1 MDKNI
6 TLARKMIGDWK
17 ENKFGTLL
25 EGGNKRF
32 KSFMRNFG
40 IKKEDPNKYNTVAA

>member
-6 TLARKMIGDWK
+6 TIIKKIDSDWK

-25 EGGNKRF
+25 EGGNKKF
-32 KSFMRNFG
+32 K
-40 IKKEDPNKYNTVAA
+40 

>member
-6 TLARKMIGDWK
+6 TLVKSIKCDWK
-17 ENKFGTLL
+17 ENKFGSLL

-40 IKKEDPNKYNTVAA
+40 IKKDDPNKYKTIAA